1 MEREHSLKSGP
12 LRATLILAEMDIDD
26 DDLDAIHLCVSVENE
41 SAIPMGGL
49 VATVKT
55 STGIMI
61 EPTSGVTSIGP
72 GLSREYVFDFH
83 IDEGEWTFVIEHDG
97 AGGRKK
103 LDLGPYDFDFEFTA
117 NISRKMSNAMGSSMF
132 EGAFDMNLGD
142 FGSVSE
148 RELIDRSAVI
158 LTDYEAEDSLGGE
171 TKISIE
177 TTSSIPAANSE
188 PVNDEMS
195 EEHAMSSRNEILE
208 PLSPP
213 AAPLSAPLSSPAAP
227 LAAPLSPPAA
237 PLSAPLSPP
246 AAPLSAPL
254 S

>member
-55 STGIMI
+55 STGKMI

-103 LDLGPYDFDFEFTA
+103 LDLGPYGFDFEFTA
-117 NISRKMSNAMGSSMF
+117 NIARKMSNAMGSSMF

-148 RELIDRSAVI
+148 RELIDKSAVI

-177 TTSSIPAANSE
+177 DSSAIPAANSE
-188 PVNDEMS
+188 SVNDKMS
-195 EEHAMSSRNEILE
+195 EEHAMSSRNELFE
-208 PLSPP
+208 SLSPPPAPLSPLT
-213 AAPLSAPLSSPAAP
+213 APLSAPT
-227 LAAPLSPPAA
+227 APLSPLTA
-237 PLSAPLSPP
+237 PL
-246 AAPLSAPL
+246 
-254 S
+254 